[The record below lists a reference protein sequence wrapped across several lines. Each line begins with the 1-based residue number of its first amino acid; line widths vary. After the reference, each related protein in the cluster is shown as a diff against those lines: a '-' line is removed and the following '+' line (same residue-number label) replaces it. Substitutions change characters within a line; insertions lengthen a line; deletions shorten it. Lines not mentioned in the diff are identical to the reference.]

1 MKTFMKRDA
10 IVISVPAL
18 LIFLTLVF
26 WATGCRKID
35 IKKLKHFE
43 QVNLVANN
51 GEYDAPNIDPL
62 LINAW
67 GLAWAPSGIAWV
79 NSEDGHVSALYN
91 GEGVAPRIP
100 VNIPG
105 PAGPATGN
113 PTGIVFNGTSD
124 FVLSNGA
131 AARFLF
137 VGVDGVLSGWN
148 GTAGDNA
155 ILIKNNS
162 ATSAYTGLAIGV
174 SNGANFIY
182 AADFRAGKIT
192 VWDKNFDPVN
202 MPFSDPSVPNGYA
215 PFNIQAVGD
224 WLYVAYAKVADDGEE
239 EAGVGKGFVSIFN
252 TDGSFVKRF
261 ASRDLLNAPWGITHA
276 DKSFFKDDEDN
287 SGDNG
292 DGDYGKG
299 LKTDHHDSDM
309 ILIGNFGDGK
319 INVYTN
325 HGLLVGQ
332 LQSHGHPIVI
342 EGLWA
347 IGFAPSTAT
356 SIDPNRLYFTAGPE
370 DEEDGLFGYLIKK

>member
-1 MKTFMKRDA
+1 MKTLMKRGA
-10 IVISVPAL
+10 FVISIPAL
-18 LIFLTLVF
+18 LIFLTLVVL
-26 WATGCRKID
+26 TPGCHKNDI
-35 IKKLKHFE
+35 IKKLKNFE

-51 GEYDAPNIDPL
+51 DEYDAPTVEPKL
-62 LINAW
+62 VNAW

-79 NSEDGHVSALYN
+79 NSEDGHVSALFN

-105 PAGPATGN
+105 PGGPAMGN
-113 PTGIVFNGTSD
+113 PTGIVFNGTTD
-124 FVLSNGA
+124 FMLSNGS

-137 VGVDGVLSGWN
+137 VGADGVLSGWN
-148 GTAGDNA
+148 PTAGDNA
-155 ILIKNNS
+155 ILIKDNS

-182 AADFRAGKIT
+182 GADFRANKIA
-192 VWDKNFDPVN
+192 VWDKNFDPVD
-202 MPFSDPSVPNGYA
+202 MPFSDPSIPDGYA

-224 WLYVAYAKVADDGEE
+224 WLYVTYAKVGDDGEE
-239 EAGVGKGFVSIFN
+239 ETGVGKGFVSIFN

-261 ASRDLLNAPWGITHA
+261 ASRDLLNAPWGVAMA

-287 SGDNG
+287 SGDNE
-292 DGDYGKG
+292 DGDYGK
-299 LKTDHHDSDM
+299 TAHHDSNR

-319 INVYTN
+319 INVYTTD
-325 HGLLVGQ
+325 GAFVGQ
-332 LQSHGHPIVI
+332 LISHGHPLVI

>member
-1 MKTFMKRDA
+1 MKTFLKRDA
-10 IVISVPAL
+10 IVISIPGL
-18 LIFLTLVF
+18 LIFLTWVIL
-26 WATGCRKID
+26 APGCRKND

-105 PAGPATGN
+105 PGGPATGN
-113 PTGIVFNGTSD
+113 PTGIVFNGSSD
-124 FVLSNGA
+124 FMLSNGA
-131 AARFLF
+131 SARFLF
-137 VGVDGVLSGWN
+137 VGADGVLSGWN

-155 ILIKNNS
+155 ISIKDNS

-182 AADFRAGKIT
+182 AADFRSGKIA
-192 VWDKNFDPVN
+192 VWDKNFDPVD
-202 MPFSDPSVPNGYA
+202 MAFLDPSIPNGYA

-224 WLYVAYAKVADDGEE
+224 WLYVTYAKVADDGEE
-239 EAGVGKGFVSIFN
+239 EVGVGKGFVSIFN

-261 ASRDLLNAPWGITHA
+261 ASRGLLNAPWGVTMA
-276 DKSFFKDDEDN
+276 NKSFFEDDEDN

-292 DGDYGKG
+292 DGEYGKSQ
-299 LKTDHHDSDM
+299 HHDSNM
-309 ILIGNFGDGK
+309 ILVGNFGDGK
-319 INVYTN
+319 INVYTT
-325 HGLLVGQ
+325 GGSFVGQ
-332 LQSHGHPIVI
+332 LLSHGRPIVI

-370 DEEDGLFGYLIKK
+370 NEEDGLFGYLIKK

>member
-1 MKTFMKRDA
+1 MKKFMKRSLFA
-10 IVISVPAL
+10 LSIPAYLTLFAL
-18 LIFLTLVF
+18 LVF
-26 WATGCRKID
+26 VAGCRKVD
-35 IKKLKHFE
+35 VKKLKHFE

-51 GEYDAPNIDPL
+51 GNYGAPNIDPL
-62 LINAW
+62 QINAW

-91 GEGVAPRIP
+91 GEGVAPRRP

-113 PTGIVFNGTSD
+113 PTGIVFNGGAD

-155 ILIKNNS
+155 ILIKDNS
-162 ATSAYTGLAIGV
+162 ATSAYTGLAIGA
-174 SNGANFIY
+174 SNGANYIY
-182 AADFRAGKIT
+182 AADFRAGKIA
-192 VWDKNFDPVN
+192 VWDKWFNPVDMTFEDPWL
-202 MPFSDPSVPNGYA
+202 PKGYS
-215 PFNIQAVGD
+215 PFNIQAVGE

-239 EAGVGKGFVSIFN
+239 EAGVGKGLVSIFK
-252 TDGSFVKRF
+252 TDGTFVKRF
-261 ASRDLLNAPWGITHA
+261 ATRDLLNAPWGITQAH
-276 DKSFFKDDEDN
+276 KSFFEDPEEEVTDNSSSGHKDDN
-287 SGDNG
+287 
-292 DGDYGKG
+292 
-299 LKTDHHDSDM
+299 LRDSTV

-319 INVYTN
+319 INVYTT
-325 HGLLVGQ
+325 HGAFVGQ
-332 LQSHGHPIVI
+332 LQSHGHSIAI

-347 IGFAPSTAT
+347 IGFAPAT
-356 SIDPNRLYFTAGPE
+356 STIDQNRLYFTAGPE

>member
-1 MKTFMKRDA
+1 MSFMKTFMKRDA
-10 IVISVPAL
+10 FVISIPGL
-18 LIFLTLVF
+18 LIFLTLVVL
-26 WATGCRKID
+26 APGCRKND
-35 IKKLKHFE
+35 IIKLKNFE

-51 GEYDAPNIDPL
+51 DEYDAPTIEPML
-62 LINAW
+62 VNAW

-79 NSEDGHVSALYN
+79 NAEDGHISALFN
-91 GEGVAPRIP
+91 GEGVAPRKP

-105 PAGPATGN
+105 PAGPATGS
-113 PTGIVFNGTSD
+113 PTGIVFNGSAD

-137 VGVDGVLSGWN
+137 VGADGVLSGWN

-155 ILIKNNS
+155 ILIQDNS

-174 SNGANFIY
+174 SHGANHIY
-182 AADFRAGKIT
+182 AADFRAGKIV
-192 VWDKNFDPVN
+192 VWNKDFHPVD
-202 MPFSDPSVPNGYA
+202 MEFSDPNIPDGYA

-224 WLYVAYAKVADDGEE
+224 WLYVTYAKVADDGEE

-261 ASRDLLNAPWGITHA
+261 ASRDLLNAPWGVTMA
-276 DKSFFKDDEDN
+276 DKSFFKDDEEN
-287 SGDNG
+287 SGDNE
-292 DGDYGKG
+292 DGDYGKPE
-299 LKTDHHDSDM
+299 HHDSNR

-319 INVYTN
+319 INVYTTD
-325 HGLLVGQ
+325 GAFVGQ
-332 LQSHGHPIVI
+332 LLSHGHPLVI

-347 IGFAPSTAT
+347 IGFAPAT
-356 SIDPNRLYFTAGPE
+356 STIDQHRLYFTAGPE

>member
-1 MKTFMKRDA
+1 MKTFMKRNFFA
-10 IVISVPAL
+10 VNTPAYLAL
-18 LIFLTLVF
+18 LTLIVMT
-26 WATGCRKID
+26 AGCRKID

-51 GEYDAPNIDPL
+51 GNYGAPNIDPL
-62 LINAW
+62 QINAW

-113 PTGIVFNGTSD
+113 PTGIVFNGSAD
-124 FVLSNGA
+124 FVLSNNA

-137 VGVDGVLSGWN
+137 VGADGVLSGWN
-148 GTAGDNA
+148 GAAGDNA
-155 ILIKNNS
+155 ILIKDNS

-174 SNGANFIY
+174 SSGANYIY
-182 AADFRAGKIT
+182 AADFRSGEIA
-192 VWDKNFDPVN
+192 VWDKDFNPVD
-202 MPFSDPSVPNGYA
+202 MSFEDPSLPHDYS

-239 EAGVGKGFVSIFN
+239 EAGVGKGLVSIFN
-252 TDGSFVKRF
+252 TDGTFVKRF
-261 ASRDLLNAPWGITHA
+261 ATRDLLNAPWGITQAH
-276 DKSFFKDDEDN
+276 KSFFEDPEDDGGDD
-287 SGDNG
+287 SGRGFKN
-292 DGDYGKG
+292 
-299 LKTDHHDSDM
+299 DHSNDATM

-319 INVYTN
+319 INVYTT
-325 HGLLVGQ
+325 HGAFVGQ
-332 LQSHGHPIVI
+332 LRSHGHPVAI

-347 IGFAPSTAT
+347 IGFAPLTAT
-356 SIDPNRLYFTAGPE
+356 TIDPNRLYFTAGPE